1 MISVRALVRR
11 KRLARAKKAGQ
22 NKKKKVKFNAQLT
35 TVKVIKEEKEDD
47 SFSCNPA
54 RYSGSC
60 RSVQDMKVEIKSEVS
75 KIVEF
80 LSI

>member
-11 KRLARAKKAGQ
+11 KRLARAKKASQ
-22 NKKKKVKFNAQLT
+22 NKKKVKFNAQLT

-60 RSVQDMKVEIKSEVS
+60 RSVQDIKVEIKSEVS